1 LLKLP
6 IAGKLLVS
14 LLPVSASRPEITSQ
28 IEQQEQPCNRPAL
41 RANFGHCV
49 AHYVLHH
56 IAHPRSFRIFVA
68 AHQGVIM
75 KKSLIVSALA
85 ASALASVFSSLAIA
99 SRDDDNNT
107 LVKFDG
113 GVGSQPFAAGAG
125 GVPIANDVKG
135 VPPGGRPWPI
145 GALKAT
151 VKLDGTISVNGK
163 GMILGGGANV
173 GRPAIPRQVAATL
186 FCGDLAFNS
195 APTDLDAAGNFKIS
209 GALSAVPPN
218 PCAAPI
224 LLIRN
229 YAAGAPGPW
238 FAAGIPKVAE
248 SNDD

>member
-1 LLKLP
+1 MP
-6 IAGKLLVS
+6 MARQSIAAEFIAGKCF
-14 LLPVSASRPEITSQ
+14 SAGNGIADRTATTIVQPSRPSRE
-28 IEQQEQPCNRPAL
+28 
-41 RANFGHCV
+41 FGHCV
-49 AHYVLHH
+49 QRD
-56 IAHPRSFRIFVA
+56 IAHLRSSQIFVT

-75 KKSLIVSALA
+75 KKSLIVPALVV
-85 ASALASVFSSLAIA
+85 SALASAFSSLAIA
-99 SRDDDNNT
+99 SHDDDKDV

-125 GVPIANDVKG
+125 GVPIPNDVKG

-151 VKLDGTISVNGK
+151 VKLDGTISVSGK

-195 APTDLDAAGNFKIS
+195 AATDLDAAGNFKVS

-238 FAAGIPKVAE
+238 FAAGIPKAAE